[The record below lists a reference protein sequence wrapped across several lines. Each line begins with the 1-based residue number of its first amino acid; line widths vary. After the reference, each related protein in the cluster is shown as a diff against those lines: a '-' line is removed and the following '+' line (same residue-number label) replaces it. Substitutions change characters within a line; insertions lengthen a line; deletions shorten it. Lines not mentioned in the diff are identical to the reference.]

1 SVLPASINKFIWFTI
16 LTSVLVVHILRIL
29 YCLEQFELVNLEL
42 KRGESLKIK
51 GALSGNAK
59 NFSFNLGK
67 SATDIGLHFNPR
79 LHENTI
85 VCNSKRSNNW
95 ESEQRSGHMCFTPG
109 AEAKI
114 SIKFN
119 GDNFE
124 VKLPDGHE
132 ITFPNRHGYDKMT
145 YLSVK
150 GDFKVKSF
158 KYE

>member
-1 SVLPASINKFIWFTI
+1 MQLQNEAKMEAVQEEKFEI
-16 LTSVLVVHILRIL
+16 L
-29 YCLEQFELVNLEL
+29 NLEL
-42 KRGESLKIK
+42 KSGESLKLK
-51 GALSGNAK
+51 GQLPGEAK
-59 NFSFNLGK
+59 NFSFNLGR
-67 SATDIGLHFNPR
+67 SSSDIALHFNPR

-95 ESEQRSGHMCFTPG
+95 ESEQRDGHMCFSPG
-109 AEAKI
+109 TDVKI

-119 GDNFE
+119 GDRFE

-132 ITFPNRHGYDKMT
+132 ISFPNRHGYDKLT

-150 GDFKVKSF
+150 GDFKVTSF